1 LIAVSWVG
9 LVAAVLLVANIW
21 PRGMLGI
28 CWVCFLSFVSA
39 ASEFSGY
46 QSDGMLLEAGC
57 LALFLAPGG
66 WRPGLGRGSWPIRA
80 SVWLLTWEAF
90 RIYFE
95 SGLAKILSGDPQ
107 WRHFTSMDDYY
118 QNGPLP
124 TWIGWYAGH
133 LPHWFHAATAAGTLG
148 LELFLVWMF
157 FLPRRVRIVCFCIV
171 TPWQLGII
179 LTANYAFLNYLV
191 LFLGFFLLDDKFLQ
205 QFLPGKWREKFV
217 AESAV
222 SVEPASSADGVPAVG
237 KAEKLRAQLAFL
249 RTATVA
255 ILLCWLFYASATELV
270 WMLWRGPLPTMPVVA
285 LQPFRVAERYGLF
298 AVMTPSRFEIE
309 FQGSNDGQNWV
320 AYPFRFKPQD
330 PMKAPGIYAPYQ
342 PRFDW
347 NLWFASLGEWRSNP
361 MVPRTEERLLMGDK
375 DVLAL
380 FAGNPFA
387 GAPPK
392 QVRAVIYQ
400 YWFTT
405 WAEKK
410 ATGAWWRREDLGLY
424 APALERE
431 PDGKF
436 GVLQWPAGQTPSLN
450 APPEPSPEE
459 PVAPQQ

>member
-1 LIAVSWVG
+1 V
-9 LVAAVLLVANIW
+9 
-21 PRGMLGI
+21 
-28 CWVCFLSFVSA
+28 
-39 ASEFSGY
+39 
-46 QSDGMLLEAGC
+46 
-57 LALFLAPGG
+57 
-66 WRPGLGRGSWPIRA
+66 
-80 SVWLLTWEAF
+80 
-90 RIYFE
+90 
-95 SGLAKILSGDPQ
+95 
-107 WRHFTSMDDYY
+107 
-118 QNGPLP
+118 
-124 TWIGWYAGH
+124 
-133 LPHWFHAATAAGTLG
+133 
-148 LELFLVWMF
+148 
-157 FLPRRVRIVCFCIV
+157 
-171 TPWQLGII
+171 GII

-205 QFLPGKWREKFV
+205 QFLPAKWREKFV
-217 AESAV
+217 ADSA
-222 SVEPASSADGVPAVG
+222 ASAEVVVTADTTRSTV
-237 KAEKLRAQLAFL
+237 EKLRSQLAFL

-270 WMLWRGPLPTMPVVA
+270 WMVWRGLPLPTTPVVA

-298 AVMTPSRFEIE
+298 AVMTRERYEIE

-320 AYPFRFKPQD
+320 AYPFRFKPQE

-361 MVPRTEERLLMGDK
+361 MVPTTEERLLTGDK

-380 FAGNPFA
+380 FAGNPFP

-392 QVRAVIYQ
+392 QVRAVLWQ

-410 ATGAWWRREDLGLY
+410 ATGAWWRRENLGLY
-424 APALERE
+424 APTLERE

-436 GVLQWPAGQTPSLN
+436 GVLQWPAGQTPSLSP
-450 APPEPSPEE
+450 APEAVPEQ